1 MRFLRYRESLMIY
14 EVSCFFFLRCTFISV
29 NDIRRFRD
37 ACVRVRVL
45 CEEASSFV
53 RLTDCSRSSRCS
65 SAMRSF
71 VWMSD
76 CAHVPYHRLMTLRQ
90 STSTYLAYLPWSAQV
105 YTCTRSFDLAA
116 ATDSRTFFYSSVTT
130 TESCSIPYIFP
141 RIYQLVVGVAACIG
155 LTDIYSSSV

>member
-1 MRFLRYRESLMIY
+1 MCRRIGSPSAPPDDDDDYIPSVPRRIKIYLFQAFPDKLQLFCDLFPKRSPSHAVPSLPRVVNDLRSFL
-14 EVSCFFFLRCTFISV
+14 FFFLRCTFISV

-90 STSTYLAYLPWSAQV
+90 STSTYLAYLP
-105 YTCTRSFDLAA
+105 
-116 ATDSRTFFYSSVTT
+116 
-130 TESCSIPYIFP
+130 
-141 RIYQLVVGVAACIG
+141 
-155 LTDIYSSSV
+155 